1 MHDHSAPFLSALG
14 FNRSDAPTASNTPA
28 VYCLDHLAVLT
39 LSGQDASALLQGQ
52 STCNV
57 SDASENLSILGSFCS
72 VKGRVISTFLLVKQ
86 GDEFQ
91 LILPADLAESICKR
105 LKMYVL
111 RADVKIQITPQE
123 IGLFGFTDNRVA
135 PYLPANDYQTTV
147 FNDTAAIVKLPST
160 EMPRFIFIGSLN
172 RAEELFEQIGT
183 TTDRDFCPS
192 LAWKFLDTLAGLP
205 HITPAT
211 RETWIPQ
218 SINLD
223 TLGAIS
229 FKKGCYT
236 GQEIIARTHY
246 KGKAKASMHHA
257 TLSGNIAISPGLKL
271 FNVDSDNDQ
280 SIGEVVNALQIDAT
294 WHLLVSVKNKQK
306 DADHI
311 FIEGHQSAF
320 ISWQ

>member
-1 MHDHSAPFLSALG
+1 MHDHSSPFLSTLG
-14 FNRSDAPTASNTPA
+14 FNRSAPPTSSISPA

-57 SDASENLSILGSFCS
+57 SDASDNLSLLGSFCS

-105 LKMYVL
+105 LKIYVL

-147 FNDTAAIVKLPST
+147 FNDNAAIVKLPST
-160 EMPRFIFIGSLN
+160 ATLRFIFIGSLD
-172 RAEELFEQIGT
+172 RAQALFEQIGT
-183 TTDRDFCPS
+183 TDRNFYPS

-205 HITPAT
+205 NITPAT

-257 TLSGNIAISPGLKL
+257 TLNANVAITPGLKL
-271 FNVDSDNDQ
+271 FKVDSDNDQ

-294 WHLLVSVKNKQK
+294 WHLLVSVKNEQK
-306 DADHI
+306 NADHI
-311 FIEGHQSAF
+311 FIEGHKSDF